1 MKLPAISM
9 EKFQSFKL
17 SGKIIVEILIE
28 EERKRDRNKKKE

>member
-1 MKLPAISM
+1 MKLPAIPT
-9 EKFQSFKL
+9 EQFQSFKS